1 MVLLCVRWEVR
12 PPSSKVLKRSKEV
25 DMKMQQI
32 HQHNA
37 CFRKGI
43 AGMIQFKRAGQYSLL
58 KTPNSVL
65 SIN

>member
-1 MVLLCVRWEVR
+1 MVLLWVRWEVR
-12 PPSSKVLKRSKEV
+12 PPSTKALKRSKEV

-43 AGMIQFKRAGQYSLL
+43 AGITQTVQEGRPVFIAE
-58 KTPNSVL
+58 NSKFSVEY
-65 SIN
+65 